1 MPFPKDKR
9 YTAEE
14 FFALHPEESN
24 SERYELMNG
33 EIIALAAPT
42 LEHQDIVGGLYT
54 ELRSFIKS
62 GGGKC
67 KPFISPADV
76 VLDYFNVV
84 QPDLFVVCNPDKLDD
99 KRCNGAP
106 DFVIEVASSNRSTD
120 FTRKLTLYA
129 ESGVRE
135 YWIVDPM
142 YKRVVV
148 YFFEE
153 SNSPNIYT
161 FDMAIPVSIYGGELL
176 IKINDLFA

>member
-67 KPFISPADV
+67 KPFISPTDV

-84 QPDLFVVCNPDKLDD
+84 QPDVFVVCNPDKLDG

-135 YWIVDPM
+135 YWIVDPS
-142 YKRVVV
+142 YERVLV
-148 YFFEE
+148 YFFEK
-153 SNSPNIYT
+153 SNSPYIYT
-161 FDMAIPVSIYGGELL
+161 FDKQIPVGIYNNNLKINISELL
-176 IKINDLFA
+176 K